1 MAHRRFQLVVI
12 ALLVLGVCTAVLR
25 PATVEAFGN
34 STAFQPR
41 ALIVGSS
48 QLDPIRASSL
58 ERWSAQLVAR
68 TSAPARLKAAAVR
81 ADSSALL
88 ADPFAVWMGYTA
100 PQPLGERELANLRTY
115 FAMGGVLFV
124 DDTAPE
130 DGAFGRGARHEIG
143 RVLPDAVPVAI
154 GQEHVIFRSF
164 YLVPRAVGRIEG
176 PPKLE
181 AIVRGGVT
189 QVIFSS
195 HDITGALA
203 QSSTEM
209 PAFAVTP
216 GGDSQREMAVRLA
229 VNIGMF
235 VLCTNYKDDQVHAPY
250 LMRRRSRDY
259 R

>member
-1 MAHRRFQLVVI
+1 LIVLALVV
-12 ALLVLGVCTAVLR
+12 LSVS
-25 PATVEAFGN
+25 ATLSWGRKAGAFGN

-41 ALIVGSS
+41 ALIVGASH
-48 QLDPIRASSL
+48 LDSIRASGL
-58 ERWSAQLVAR
+58 ERWSAELVAR
-68 TSAPARLKAAAVR
+68 TSAPARQKVDQVR

-88 ADPFAVWMGYTA
+88 AEPFAVWMGGTA
-100 PQPLGERELANLRTY
+100 PQALAEREIANLRTY
-115 FAMGGVLFV
+115 FSMGGVLFV

-130 DGAFGRGARHEIG
+130 SGDFGRAARHEIG

-154 GQEHVIFRSF
+154 GPEHVIFKSF
-164 YLVPRAVGRIEG
+164 YLVPRPVGRVEG
-176 PPKLE
+176 PPKFE

-195 HDITGALA
+195 HDLTGALA
-203 QSSTEM
+203 QSSADA
-209 PAFAVTP
+209 PAFPVSP
-216 GGDSQREMAVRLA
+216 GGEMQREMATRLA
-229 VNIGMF
+229 VNIAMF